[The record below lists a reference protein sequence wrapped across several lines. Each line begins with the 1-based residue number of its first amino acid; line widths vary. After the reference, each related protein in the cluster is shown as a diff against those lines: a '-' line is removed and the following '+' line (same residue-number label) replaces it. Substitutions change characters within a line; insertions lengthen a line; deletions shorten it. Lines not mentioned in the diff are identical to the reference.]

1 MLENGASFAEVADW
15 LNENG
20 VSPGPYCR
28 SAQWDGP
35 MVGRVTRNPILK
47 GVRERNNKMSQ
58 RVNRTGRRRSVN
70 APPEELPERH
80 CSNLAFIEPDRYDRV
95 VRLLRLRN
103 SKYRRHT
110 ENGQDP
116 RANISKKR
124 TRWPGQ
130 HVYCGVCGRLYVY
143 GGHGQKDRLMCS
155 GAREHKCW
163 NGVTFDG
170 PDACRRMSSA
180 VYEAIGTLPAFEPE
194 FLAMLQEELSQTD
207 ARRTGEMH
215 TVEVEQQRNQREIN
229 NIVAAIREHGA
240 GGVLLDEL
248 GRLEQQKDTLSLRY
262 GELQVAPDETLEIPP
277 IDVVK
282 QMAREEFARLSVES
296 PEFARL
302 MRQLLPSIHVF
313 PFRLCDGGALVLR
326 ASVTFTAAPLVPRQ
340 AAALNGL
347 RERVT
352 RQLCVDLFTPPQR
365 EEFRERVVQMRSVGR
380 KEYEVAAELRI
391 TKTAAQRAAALQ
403 RRMDA
408 TGITDPWLPVVEP
421 PEDTDRFRRHLHTRY
436 RFDPHDNFPRE
447 WPV

>member
-80 CSNLAFIEPDRYDRV
+80 CSNLAFIEPGRYDRV

-143 GGHGQKDRLMCS
+143 GRCARFRMIPLSRPKRATPVNRRIRVPLLCS
-155 GAREHKCW
+155 GL
-163 NGVTFDG
+163 T
-170 PDACRRMSSA
+170 S
-180 VYEAIGTLPAFEPE
+180 
-194 FLAMLQEELSQTD
+194 
-207 ARRTGEMH
+207 TG
-215 TVEVEQQRNQREIN
+215 R
-229 NIVAAIREHGA
+229 
-240 GGVLLDEL
+240 GGRWPVL
-248 GRLEQQKDTLSLRY
+248 GRENGPVLNRDQHT
-262 GELQVAPDETLEIPP
+262 
-277 IDVVK
+277 
-282 QMAREEFARLSVES
+282 
-296 PEFARL
+296 
-302 MRQLLPSIHVF
+302 
-313 PFRLCDGGALVLR
+313 GAH
-326 ASVTFTAAPLVPRQ
+326 
-340 AAALNGL
+340 N
-347 RERVT
+347 
-352 RQLCVDLFTPPQR
+352 
-365 EEFRERVVQMRSVGR
+365 
-380 KEYEVAAELRI
+380 
-391 TKTAAQRAAALQ
+391 
-403 RRMDA
+403 RRNNSTNA
-408 TGITDPWLPVVEP
+408 
-421 PEDTDRFRRHLHTRY
+421 
-436 RFDPHDNFPRE
+436 
-447 WPV
+447 